1 MIANSTEIIVTL
13 SENKKGHKARVIG
26 QDRYLDI
33 ALIPYRL
40 AFKSCAYIPYLQPGI
55 MNELPRIVALMPPGK
70 NVEVK
75 LFRDGEEKTL
85 YVMIGLKEEDEAMAT
100 KDEKES
106 PDKRL
111 GLSVQPLTPDIAR
124 RLGITDTAGVIISAV
139 KPDGPASAA
148 GMMRWDVVKEIDRR
162 FVKDMKD
169 YSDAIAGIEKNGAWL
184 FLVFRNNSALYVIV
198 KLTDK
203 E

>member
-26 QDRYLDI
+26 QDRYPISPLSRI
-33 ALIPYRL
+33 GL
-40 AFKSCAYIPYLQPGI
+40 AF
-55 MNELPRIVALMPPGK
+55 K

-75 LFRDGEEKTL
+75 LFRDGVEKRL

-100 KDEKES
+100 KDENES

-124 RLGITDTAGVIISAV
+124 RLGITDTVGVIISAV
-139 KPDGPASAA
+139 KPDGPASTA
-148 GMMRWDVVKEIDRR
+148 GMMRGDVVKEIDRR
-162 FVKDMKD
+162 PVKDMKD
-169 YSDAIAGIEKNGAWL
+169 YSDAITGIEKNGTWL
-184 FLVFRNNSALYVIV
+184 FLLFRNNSTLYVIV